1 MRLSASSET
10 SSRAHFAPPRRGRVR
25 KRYIILIV
33 AMLLL
38 GWLGWTIYRAVTAR
52 PGPLVD
58 YAGQMLEMS
67 ASLQP
72 PGANG
77 WTIMTE
83 ALNQLQSIGLPERD
97 DWPDDRQVVEDAR
110 LLHRVLEGPFD
121 AERLKFELAYL
132 EHIRASGVLERL
144 DEFAACPRAVRPA
157 FEGADDA
164 GMLAVLLP
172 ELSLA
177 RSAARARVAAMR
189 EAAQRGDMDELV
201 RAWSHTIALTRAMS
215 YDPTVISDLV
225 GVAILA
231 LGTQELNRILTE
243 HEIDEATCRRLLAII
258 DERPVLAP
266 VTAVLE
272 RERLA
277 QYDIIQHTFSDDGH
291 GDGMLLMNRLQELTN
306 YAGGGLSGPQHPIV
320 NVAGIIL
327 PRRAETKRTLDEFFD
342 LAVEQAKMPRPR
354 RDADGVDLDAF
365 VAQLPR
371 FQVFLRLMLPAI
383 GRLMNSHES
392 GVVNVEATR
401 VTLAL
406 EMWHARH
413 GDWPETLD
421 QLAPDFLDSF
431 PQDPLSG
438 QPFGYVRRQPTAD
451 DPRPYLLYSFGADGV
466 DNGGIEPAGDRPGTA
481 LSYATS
487 PGDYVFNRLRDPAS
501 DER

>member
-1 MRLSASSET
+1 MRLPAASDAA
-10 SSRAHFAPPRRGRVR
+10 SRAHFAPPRRGRVR
-25 KRYIILIV
+25 KRYIILII
-33 AMLLL
+33 ALLLL

-58 YAGQMLEMS
+58 YAGQMLDMS

-72 PGANG
+72 PGDNG

-83 ALNQLQSIGLPERD
+83 ALDQLQAIGLPERE
-97 DWPDDRQVVEDAR
+97 DWPDDRQVAEDAR
-110 LLHRVLEGPFD
+110 SLHRVLEGPFD
-121 AERLKFELAYL
+121 PERLKFELAYL

-144 DEFAACPRAVRPA
+144 DEFAACPRAVRTA
-157 FEGADDA
+157 FEGDDDA
-164 GMLAVLLP
+164 GLLAVLLP

-189 EAAQRGDMDELV
+189 VAAERGDMDELV
-201 RAWSHTIALTRAMS
+201 RAWSHTLALTRAMS
-215 YDPTVISDLV
+215 YDPTIISDLV

-243 HEIDEATCRRLLAII
+243 HEIDEATCQRLLAVI

-266 VTAVLE
+266 VSAVLE

-277 QYDIIQHTFSDDGH
+277 QYDIIQHTFSDDGR
-291 GDGMLLMNRLQELTN
+291 GDGILLMSKLQELAN
-306 YAGGGLSGPQHPIV
+306 YTGGGSGGGLRHPIV
-320 NVAGIIL
+320 NVAGIVL

-342 LAVEQAKMPRPR
+342 LAVEQAKKTRPQR
-354 RDADGVDLDAF
+354 EADGVDLDEY

-371 FQVFLRLMLPAI
+371 FQIFLRLMLPAI
-383 GRLMNSHES
+383 GRLVSSHES

-401 VTLAL
+401 VMLAL

-413 GDWPETLD
+413 GDWPESLD
-421 QLAPDFLDSF
+421 QLAPDFLDSI
-431 PQDPLSG
+431 PPDVISG
-438 QPFGYVRRQPTAD
+438 QPLGYMRREPAAE

-466 DNGGIEPAGDRPGTA
+466 DNGGVEHVSDRSRA
-481 LSYATS
+481 VYDATLQA
-487 PGDYVFNRLRDPAS
+487 DYVFNRLRDPVS